1 MDAGH
6 LSDAVPFV
14 PGLLYYVAV
23 RDNEVPRSSPSR
35 TVFCI
40 DKQLLYANFYLD
52 FGPLNLGQT
61 FQFCHILN
69 HEVSKA
75 KASSK
80 DIVFYSSHDGKRRA
94 NAICL
99 LGCWGILF
107 NGMSAA
113 EAFAPFTGLALP
125 SFHDAT
131 PSICLF
137 KLTVLD
143 CLRGLEKALQCK
155 YIAPETFNIE
165 EYQHYEQVEHGDLNW
180 LSPKFIAFAG
190 PYDEYKQTIEGYISL
205 TPEHYLPY
213 FKAHNVTLVVRLNEK
228 LYDEKRFTDA
238 GIDHLELFYPD
249 GGNPPEAIL
258 LQFIQACEAT
268 PGAVAVHCKAGL
280 GRTGTCIGA
289 YLMKHDR
296 FSAKE
301 CIGWL
306 RLCRAGSVIGPQQ
319 QYMEAIEKK
328 MWLAKRPMTDADDS
342 ENNGGSTTESHIVA
356 VSPCKTKQRTSANIF
371 RSSPPTIIVPGASL
385 AKTNRAALA
394 LSLPANVNAVS
405 SASAMEPSPKTQ
417 GDNLIELKHGRL
429 KSPVK
434 P

>member
-1 MDAGH
+1 MDTGT
-6 LSDAVPFV
+6 LPDAVPFV

-23 RDNEVPRSSPSR
+23 RDTEVPRPSPSR
-35 TVFCI
+35 TVFSI

-69 HEVSKA
+69 HEVAKA

-80 DIVFYSSHDGKRRA
+80 EIVFYSAHDGKRRA

-107 NGMSAA
+107 NGMSAVD
-113 EAFAPFTGLALP
+113 AFAPFHGLALP

-143 CLRGLEKALQCK
+143 CLRGLEKALSCK
-155 YIAPETFNIE
+155 YLSPETFNIE

-228 LYDEKRFTDA
+228 LYDEKRFLDA
-238 GIDHLELFYPD
+238 GIDHLELYYPD

-268 PGAVAVHCKAGL
+268 RGAVAVHCKAGL

-289 YLMKHDR
+289 YIMKHDK

-319 QYMEAIEKK
+319 QYMESIEKK
-328 MWLAKRPMTDADDS
+328 MWLAKRPMTDDDDA
-342 ENNGGSTTESHIVA
+342 NNDGSSAESHIVA

-371 RSSPPTIIVPGASL
+371 RSSSPAVVVPGASL
-385 AKTNRAALA
+385 VKANRAALA
-394 LSLPANVNAVS
+394 LSLPVNVNAVS
-405 SASAMEPSPKTQ
+405 SATAMEPSPKTQ